1 MISHFPCEHAALK
14 PVASRQ
20 EYTISQPVSYEGV
33 AVFSGK
39 RIKITLHPHD
49 KGVVFKVNDSIIP
62 AKHSSFKEVKRTTIL
77 GNAHTTVALVEHVL
91 SALYALQI
99 DNVLI
104 DVQGPELPIGDG
116 SAEHFVALIEQAG
129 RTPTGK
135 EVSLYTLCEPI
146 EFTHRGAHGTAKPAK
161 ELSFTFT
168 MHNPLYAEF
177 KGRSFTYTVDPKTYP
192 SEIAPAR
199 TFCALEEIQPLVDQG
214 YIQGGSIDCAL
225 VFEKGNVKDGQQ
237 LKVQDEP
244 IRHKI
249 LDCIGDFSLLGVP
262 LVGEFNIVN
271 GGHAFN
277 IAFVQHL
284 ITGAT
289 Q

>member
-1 MISHFPCEHAALK
+1 MISYLPYGQAALK
-14 PVASRQ
+14 AVASRQ
-20 EYTISQPVSYEGV
+20 EYTISQSVSYEGIG
-33 AVFSGK
+33 VFSGK
-39 RIKITLHPHD
+39 RIKITLYPQD
-49 KGVVFKVNDSIIP
+49 KGIAFRVNGSIIP
-62 AKHSSFKEVKRTTIL
+62 AHYTSFKEVKRTTIL
-77 GNAHTTVALVEHVL
+77 ENDHTTVALVEHVL
-91 SALYALQI
+91 SALYALQV

-104 DVQGPELPIGDG
+104 DVEGPELPIGDG

-135 EVSLYTLCEPI
+135 EVSMYTPCEPI
-146 EFTHRGAHGTAKPAK
+146 DFTHRGAHVTAKPAK

-168 MHNPLYAEF
+168 MNNPLYAEF
-177 KGRSFTYTVDPKTYP
+177 KGRPLSYTVDPKTYP
-192 SEIAPAR
+192 NEIAPAR
-199 TFCALEEIQPLVDQG
+199 TFCALEEIQPLIDQG
-214 YIQGGSIDCAL
+214 YIQGGSVDCAL
-225 VFEKGNVKDGQQ
+225 IFEKGSVKDGQQ

-262 LVGEFNIVN
+262 IVGEFNIVN

-277 IAFVQHL
+277 VAFVQHL